1 AARDKVCKK
10 ACEPAVALMERIA
23 QGFDM
28 VRSPARIALCLFLSF
43 VVWGLLGLSWWIMAQ
58 GCPGVELSFFQL
70 TAAMVIVCFFISLP
84 SVPGF
89 WGLWE
94 AGGIFALS
102 LFGVAASQAA
112 GFTLVNHVLQTL
124 PVMVMGGISAV
135 IKGVN
140 LWSLAGSREEA
151 GEGDG

>member
-1 AARDKVCKK
+1 
-10 ACEPAVALMERIA
+10 
-23 QGFDM
+23 
-28 VRSPARIALCLFLSF
+28 
-43 VVWGLLGLSWWIMAQ
+43 
-58 GCPGVELSFFQL
+58 
-70 TAAMVIVCFFISLP
+70 
-84 SVPGF
+84 VPGF

-94 AGGIFALS
+94 AGGIFALA